1 MFLLVRL
8 PTRLHSLR
16 SRQSSSFALPE
27 SRAVRGCV
35 CGDLAINNRMDTP
48 DNLRENNLV
57 NMGNKA
63 RHTKN
68 FVYPES
74 TAGSKAAK
82 RLRTE
87 ANKLSEPDRENLFK
101 RGMQIIYG
109 GTGTKEAVGA
119 RH

>member
-1 MFLLVRL
+1 MRG
-8 PTRLHSLR
+8 
-16 SRQSSSFALPE
+16 LPE
-27 SRAVRGCV
+27 NKPV
-35 CGDLAINNRMDTP
+35 DTTS
-48 DNLRENNLV
+48 NLWENDFV
-57 NMGNKA
+57 IMSNKA

-87 ANKLSEPDRENLFK
+87 ANKLSEQDRENLFK

-109 GTGTKEAVGA
+109 GTGTKETVGA
-119 RH
+119 GH

>member
-1 MFLLVRL
+1 MDI
-8 PTRLHSLR
+8 T
-16 SRQSSSFALPE
+16 A
-27 SRAVRGCV
+27 
-35 CGDLAINNRMDTP
+35 DLWENDL
-48 DNLRENNLV
+48 DN
-57 NMGNKA
+57 MSNKA
-63 RHTKN
+63 RQTKN
-68 FVYPES
+68 FTYPES

-87 ANKLSEPDRENLFK
+87 ANKLSEQDRESLFK

>member
-1 MFLLVRL
+1 
-8 PTRLHSLR
+8 
-16 SRQSSSFALPE
+16 
-27 SRAVRGCV
+27 
-35 CGDLAINNRMDTP
+35 MDIA
-48 DNLRENNLV
+48 DNLWENDLV
-57 NMGNKA
+57 IMSNKA

-74 TAGSKAAK
+74 TTGSKAAK

-87 ANKLSEPDRENLFK
+87 ANKLTEQDRENLFK

>member
-1 MFLLVRL
+1 
-8 PTRLHSLR
+8 
-16 SRQSSSFALPE
+16 
-27 SRAVRGCV
+27 
-35 CGDLAINNRMDTP
+35 MDTP
-48 DNLRENNLV
+48 GNLWENDV
-57 NMGNKA
+57 ANMSNKA
-63 RHTKN
+63 RHNKN
-68 FVYPES
+68 FVYPEG

-87 ANKLSEPDRENLFK
+87 ANKLTEQDRENLFK

>member
-1 MFLLVRL
+1 MRFRRV
-8 PTRLHSLR
+8 P
-16 SRQSSSFALPE
+16 
-27 SRAVRGCV
+27 G
-35 CGDLAINNRMDTP
+35 NNKQMDTLV
-48 DNLRENNLV
+48 NLWENSLV
-57 NMGNKA
+57 NMSNKA

-87 ANKLSEPDRENLFK
+87 ANKLSEQERESLFK

>member
-1 MFLLVRL
+1 MTGSIGNLKKALRWL
-8 PTRLHSLR
+8 PVKNK
-16 SRQSSSFALPE
+16 Q
-27 SRAVRGCV
+27 V
-35 CGDLAINNRMDTP
+35 DTP
-48 DNLRENNLV
+48 GNLWENDLV
-57 NMGNKA
+57 NMSNKA

-87 ANKLSEPDRENLFK
+87 ANKLSEQDRESLFK

>member
-1 MFLLVRL
+1 MTGSIGNLKKALRWL
-8 PTRLHSLR
+8 PVKNK
-16 SRQSSSFALPE
+16 P
-27 SRAVRGCV
+27 
-35 CGDLAINNRMDTP
+35 MDTAS
-48 DNLRENNLV
+48 NLWENDHV
-57 NMGNKA
+57 NMSNKA

-87 ANKLSEPDRENLFK
+87 ANKLSGQDRESLFK

-109 GTGTKEAVGA
+109 ATAPPN
-119 RH
+119 